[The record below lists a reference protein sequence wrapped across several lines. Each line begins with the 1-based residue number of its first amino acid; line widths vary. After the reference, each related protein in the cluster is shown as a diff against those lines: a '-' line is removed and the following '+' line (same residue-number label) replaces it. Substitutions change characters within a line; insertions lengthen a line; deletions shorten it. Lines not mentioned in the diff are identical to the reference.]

1 MMRWP
6 WITPLL
12 FVAIAI
18 SPLGQDI
25 LRGLSSNES
34 ISRDMSRL
42 LLYCGA
48 TIAGLPWAV
57 EWGIRSVVRRRRAWN
72 SEMEKSGG

>member
-1 MMRWP
+1 MTRWP
-6 WITPLL
+6 WITALL
-12 FVAIAI
+12 AAAVIV
-18 SPLGQDI
+18 SPPGQDV

-48 TIAGLPWAV
+48 TIAGLLLAV
-57 EWGIRSVVRRRRAWN
+57 EWDIRSVVRRRRA
-72 SEMEKSGG
+72 EQ